1 MIKKL
6 VTIAFIGFLISVV
19 LMHTM
24 YRQMNEPLAVES
36 AVLFEVKAGDTMN
49 SLSQRIKQQQWLAN
63 RFWLRSFVR
72 LNPEYA
78 QIKQGTYL
86 VKPGDSTMELLKTIV
101 EGKEHQFT
109 VTLIE
114 GLTLKQWLVQLR
126 QQSGLKITDNTKDVE
141 SVVSALA
148 LKEQN
153 PEGLFL
159 PETYAFTQG
168 TQDIEI
174 LKRANKA
181 MSETLDDLWQA
192 RASNLP
198 YKTAYQALIMASIIE
213 KETGRIEEQATISSV
228 FVNRLNKK
236 MRLQTDPT
244 VIYGMGENYNGN
256 ITKKDLKQLTPY
268 NTYRINGL
276 PPTPIAMPGIK
287 AIEAALH
294 PAKTNLYYFVAKGD
308 GSHYFSKTLA
318 EHNAA
323 VRKYQLGI
331 K

>member
-101 EGKEHQFT
+101 DGKEHQFT

-126 QQSGLKITDNTKDVE
+126 QQSGLKITDNTKDVA

-148 LKEQN
+148 LREQN

-159 PETYAFTQG
+159 PETYAFTRG

-174 LKRANKA
+174 LKRAHKA

-198 YKTAYQALIMASIIE
+198 YTTAYQALIMASIIE

-228 FVNRLNKK
+228 FVNRMNKK

-287 AIEAALH
+287 AIQAALH
-294 PAKTNLYYFVAKGD
+294 PVKTNLYYFVAKGD